1 MEYAIS
7 AVPMGSST
15 EQAVSARQGSWGMEK
30 FAGQILNLQT
40 KF

>member
-1 MEYAIS
+1 MKYAIS

-15 EQAVSARQGSWGMEK
+15 EQAVSARQGSWEMEK
-30 FAGQILNLQT
+30 SAGQILNLQT